1 MRKNI
6 SFTVKDLVGF
16 KNALLGWAQQFEEV
30 VWMDS
35 NGHTG
40 GYSSYDVILAV
51 DAHTSIRAESKNA
64 FETLKTYRTLTQDW
78 IFGYLSYDLK
88 NDLELLTSS
97 NYDGLNFPDLYFFQ
111 PKKIILIQGREVSF
125 QYLDRVGHE
134 MELDFGSIMESTAS
148 DLVQPTPA
156 SDIRIKMRIFKDEYF
171 NRVGRMLSR
180 IHRGDIY
187 EANFCQEF
195 YAENTQIDPLQVYY
209 KLNAISRSPFAVFL
223 KLGDKYLLSASP
235 ERYLKKQGNK
245 IISQPIKG
253 TAKRSLD
260 KLEDRE
266 LKLALEKDG
275 KERAENIMIVDLVR
289 NDLSKSALKGS
300 VSVEELCK
308 VYSFDQVHQMIS
320 TVTARVS
327 PDKNPVDIIRETF
340 PMGSMT
346 GAPKVSAMRII
357 EELEV
362 TKRGLYSGSVGYF
375 TPKDDFDFNV
385 VIRSILYDQTAKY
398 VSFSVGSAIT
408 AKASPE
414 KEYEECLLKAKAMR
428 EVLEN

>member
-1 MRKNI
+1 LRKNI

-134 MELDFGSIMESTAS
+134 MELDFGSIMESTVS

-171 NRVGRMLSR
+171 NRVGRMLS
-180 IHRGDIY
+180 
-187 EANFCQEF
+187 
-195 YAENTQIDPLQVYY
+195 
-209 KLNAISRSPFAVFL
+209 
-223 KLGDKYLLSASP
+223 
-235 ERYLKKQGNK
+235 
-245 IISQPIKG
+245 
-253 TAKRSLD
+253 
-260 KLEDRE
+260 
-266 LKLALEKDG
+266 
-275 KERAENIMIVDLVR
+275 
-289 NDLSKSALKGS
+289 
-300 VSVEELCK
+300 
-308 VYSFDQVHQMIS
+308 
-320 TVTARVS
+320 
-327 PDKNPVDIIRETF
+327 
-340 PMGSMT
+340 
-346 GAPKVSAMRII
+346 
-357 EELEV
+357 
-362 TKRGLYSGSVGYF
+362 
-375 TPKDDFDFNV
+375 
-385 VIRSILYDQTAKY
+385 
-398 VSFSVGSAIT
+398 
-408 AKASPE
+408 
-414 KEYEECLLKAKAMR
+414 
-428 EVLEN
+428 